1 VNPEGIN
8 ITSPHLSWI
17 LVSPA
22 RAATQTAWQILVASS
37 PGKLDKN
44 EGDLWNSEKQK
55 SDQSVLVKY
64 EGEALHSGMACYWKV
79 RIWDQD
85 GRISP
90 WSETARWST
99 GLLNPEDWKGKWIG
113 TEKVFPGEDTAGQ
126 FRKLNARYLRKEF
139 NISKPIKKATA
150 NISGLGL
157 YELHINGGRTGNLV
171 LAPGATDYT
180 KTIFYNTYDVTP
192 QLSQGSNAI
201 GVILGNGRYF
211 AMRKDEPF
219 LMQNYGFPKL
229 LMQIDIEFNDGS
241 HKVIS
246 TDSTWKLT
254 ANGPITENN
263 EFDGE
268 KYDARLEMPG
278 WDKPGFDAK
287 NWMDAEIVEEPAGML
302 TGQLNEPIRVTVP
315 ITPVSVK
322 KLRPGVYIYDMGQNM
337 VGWVSLSAKG
347 HPGQKI
353 TMRFAETLKPDGSL
367 YLANIRSAKVTDSY
381 IFNADNVTD
390 WQPAF
395 TYHGFR
401 YVELS
406 GLDDEPGLNTITG
419 CVVNNDLATNG
430 SFECSDTM
438 INRIYKNATWGI
450 RGNYRSFPTDCPQR
464 DERMGW
470 LGDRA
475 TGCRGESYIFNNGG
489 LYRKWLADMRDA
501 QNSQGSI
508 PDICPAY
515 WAMYNDNVT
524 WDGTGIMVMDML
536 LNQFGNTVAI
546 AENYDAMKKWIT
558 YMYNTYA
565 SNGLMPRDSYGDW
578 CMPPEELSMIHS
590 QDPKRITSGTLLG
603 TSFFYHDLELME
615 GFARLLSK
623 PEDTKW
629 FKEKASDM
637 KKAYN
642 DNFFNP
648 DGNYYSNNTVTANIL
663 SLAFGL
669 VPEENREAVF
679 ESAVEKIET
688 DYHGHIPT
696 GLIGIMY
703 LQRILTDF
711 GRADIAMRFASETT
725 YPSWGYMV
733 KNNATT
739 IWELWNGNTA
749 DPSMNS
755 GNHVMLLGD
764 LIIWMHEYIAGI
776 RPSAPGFKTIMMKPL
791 IGQGITH
798 ASATHNS
805 PYGKITSKWQMNGK
819 NNFTWNIHIPVNTS
833 ATVYIPANNES
844 QVMESHQKA
853 SGAEGI
859 SFLDYEDG
867 FAKFRV
873 LSGDY
878 HFESGNI
885 NIPVNNTIHSA
896 TVTIMPEDQSASRNL
911 LVTLNCDDPRA
922 KIYYTTD
929 GSEPTESSNRYEG
942 PFKLQN
948 TCTVRARSY
957 KKPLKAGYITS
968 RNYDI
973 YNNAINGLN
982 YRYFEGHWDQI
993 PDYASLKPLKTGRV
1007 HGFDLKTVK
1016 SIEDYWGVRF
1026 KGFIEIPV
1034 DGTYTFT
1041 TTSDDGSRLFV
1052 NNEMIVD
1059 NDGIHG
1065 PFTAKGRI
1073 VLQKGKYP
1081 IRLDYFEGNYG
1092 EMLRVDIEGP
1102 GLPRQP
1108 LPVSMLMFK

>member
-1 VNPEGIN
+1 MNETLTYHTNMIFKRLTKLPVYALAFLCLLTSCKQQESTIRSIELTCENQVNPEGIN

-90 WSETARWST
+90 WSETARWSI
-99 GLLNPEDWKGKWIG
+99 GLLNPEHWKGKWIG

-395 TYHGFR
+395 TY
-401 YVELS
+401 
-406 GLDDEPGLNTITG
+406 
-419 CVVNNDLATNG
+419 
-430 SFECSDTM
+430 
-438 INRIYKNATWGI
+438 
-450 RGNYRSFPTDCPQR
+450 
-464 DERMGW
+464 
-470 LGDRA
+470 
-475 TGCRGESYIFNNGG
+475 
-489 LYRKWLADMRDA
+489 
-501 QNSQGSI
+501 
-508 PDICPAY
+508 
-515 WAMYNDNVT
+515 
-524 WDGTGIMVMDML
+524 
-536 LNQFGNTVAI
+536 
-546 AENYDAMKKWIT
+546 
-558 YMYNTYA
+558 
-565 SNGLMPRDSYGDW
+565 
-578 CMPPEELSMIHS
+578 
-590 QDPKRITSGTLLG
+590 
-603 TSFFYHDLELME
+603 
-615 GFARLLSK
+615 
-623 PEDTKW
+623 
-629 FKEKASDM
+629 
-637 KKAYN
+637 
-642 DNFFNP
+642 
-648 DGNYYSNNTVTANIL
+648 
-663 SLAFGL
+663 
-669 VPEENREAVF
+669 
-679 ESAVEKIET
+679 
-688 DYHGHIPT
+688 
-696 GLIGIMY
+696 
-703 LQRILTDF
+703 
-711 GRADIAMRFASETT
+711 
-725 YPSWGYMV
+725 
-733 KNNATT
+733 
-739 IWELWNGNTA
+739 
-749 DPSMNS
+749 
-755 GNHVMLLGD
+755 
-764 LIIWMHEYIAGI
+764 
-776 RPSAPGFKTIMMKPL
+776 
-791 IGQGITH
+791 
-798 ASATHNS
+798 
-805 PYGKITSKWQMNGK
+805 
-819 NNFTWNIHIPVNTS
+819 
-833 ATVYIPANNES
+833 
-844 QVMESHQKA
+844 
-853 SGAEGI
+853 
-859 SFLDYEDG
+859 
-867 FAKFRV
+867 
-873 LSGDY
+873 
-878 HFESGNI
+878 
-885 NIPVNNTIHSA
+885 
-896 TVTIMPEDQSASRNL
+896 
-911 LVTLNCDDPRA
+911 
-922 KIYYTTD
+922 
-929 GSEPTESSNRYEG
+929 
-942 PFKLQN
+942 
-948 TCTVRARSY
+948 
-957 KKPLKAGYITS
+957 
-968 RNYDI
+968 
-973 YNNAINGLN
+973 
-982 YRYFEGHWDQI
+982 
-993 PDYASLKPLKTGRV
+993 
-1007 HGFDLKTVK
+1007 
-1016 SIEDYWGVRF
+1016 
-1026 KGFIEIPV
+1026 
-1034 DGTYTFT
+1034 
-1041 TTSDDGSRLFV
+1041 
-1052 NNEMIVD
+1052 
-1059 NDGIHG
+1059 
-1065 PFTAKGRI
+1065 
-1073 VLQKGKYP
+1073 
-1081 IRLDYFEGNYG
+1081 
-1092 EMLRVDIEGP
+1092 
-1102 GLPRQP
+1102 
-1108 LPVSMLMFK
+1108 